1 MIVTIDTANMDLT
14 WGTKGSDRIIQ
25 NIANLL
31 RTRRYEV
38 AYDRTLGLS
47 GDFIDKPSD
56 QAIAIAAAELSDLI
70 TQREPRAS
78 LIEVQSAGTDED
90 GNIQFKVVVE
100 I

>member
-1 MIVTIDTANMDLT
+1 M
-14 WGTKGSDRIIQ
+14 
-25 NIANLL
+25 
-31 RTRRYEV
+31 

-47 GDFIDKPSD
+47 GDFIDKPLD

-78 LIEVQSAGTDED
+78 LIEVQSASTDED